1 MNLDTR
7 GLPFPSFPAAKEPG
21 KILEEVGC
29 QAEPGEALGFGSEQK
44 SDERI
49 EAAGWPEVL

>member
-7 GLPFPSFPAAKEPG
+7 GPPFPSFPASKEPG